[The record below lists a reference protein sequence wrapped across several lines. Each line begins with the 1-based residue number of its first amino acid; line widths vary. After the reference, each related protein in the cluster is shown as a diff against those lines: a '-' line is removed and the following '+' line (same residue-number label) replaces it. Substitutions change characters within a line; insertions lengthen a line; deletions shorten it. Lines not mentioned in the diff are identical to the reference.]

1 MLYIIIYFSIFIP
14 NKMKTIQTIM
24 RDISSIQKLYKKY
37 YSGKTDVWTG
47 ILMGGCFGYMIE
59 NEHYTHLP
67 FIIIPLPYVGFHL
80 YKNKHFLL
88 TEFKKNKFVFWF

>member
-1 MLYIIIYFSIFIP
+1 
-14 NKMKTIQTIM
+14 MKILQTIM

-59 NEHYTHLP
+59 NDYYTHLP

-80 YKNKHFLL
+80 YKNKHLL
-88 TEFKKNKFVFWF
+88 WSEFKKNKFVFWF